1 MILSLTKPWLGRITF
16 PIISALL
23 FIVVATASAEQLR
36 LVTQNALNYSG
47 QSDRLP
53 AFRTVMRN
61 IGPDLACMQEI
72 INEEAVDQLLS
83 FVFLQINDD
92 WTAVS
97 FHDGRDTDNAFFYRT
112 SKVELVSTRYI
123 QTTLRDI
130 AEYTLRPASG
140 DTTLR
145 MRVFSL
151 HLKANAGS
159 GDNVERRRQEA
170 LVLRQ
175 QLDQTPAGSLLMVCG
190 DYNIISSDEP
200 AYQLLLAATPST
212 NGQLFD
218 PINSPGDWDGNAA
231 FAAIHTIGADDLNA
245 RFDFIL
251 VSSAMMDTVG
261 SHVLPETYR
270 AYGNDGRHFG
280 RAVNALPN
288 YVVPD
293 SVANA
298 LYTASDHLPVVTD
311 FILNSEE
318 TSLTERM
325 NVMTGFALITSYPN
339 PFNPSTTVR
348 FSVPKTARV
357 SLSVYDVLGRHV
369 TTLADGMFNAGAH
382 EIQWNC
388 AECPTG
394 VYLLQMNSEGFTQ
407 QRKMLLMK

>member
-1 MILSLTKPWLGRITF
+1 MILSLTKQWLWRITF

-23 FIVVATASAEQLR
+23 FVVVATASAEQLR
-36 LVTQNALNYSG
+36 VVTQNALNYSG

-53 AFRTVMRN
+53 AFRTIMRN

-92 WTAVS
+92 WTAVAYNNDS
-97 FHDGRDTDNAFFYRT
+97 YNDNAFFYRT
-112 SKVELVSTRYI
+112 SKVQLVSTRYI

-145 MRVFSL
+145 VRMYSL
-151 HLKANAGS
+151 HLKANSGS
-159 GDNVERRRQEA
+159 GNNVERRRQEA

-218 PINSPGDWDGNAA
+218 PINSPGYWDGNPT

-251 VSSAMMDTVG
+251 VSNAMMDTTG
-261 SHVLPETYR
+261 SHVLPTTYR

-280 RAVNALPN
+280 RAVNSLPN

-318 TSLTERM
+318 PNLTERM
-325 NVMTGFALITSYPN
+325 SVKSSFTLMTCYPN
-339 PFNPSTTVR
+339 PFNATLNIVIAPLHGNATLLVT
-348 FSVPKTARV
+348 
-357 SLSVYDVLGRHV
+357 DVLGRRVLAQEISAGGDSRLISTNFSSLSTGIYYV
-369 TTLADGMFNAGAH
+369 TLRAPH
-382 EIQWNC
+382 I
-388 AECPTG
+388 
-394 VYLLQMNSEGFTQ
+394 TQ
-407 QRKMLLMK
+407 TERVNFIR